1 MRVVEAGGH
10 SVRIS
15 YSLALSDVMARQ
27 RPFRKLGA
35 LFGRSSQT
43 ACDRND
49 CAQMF
54 ISEPLVT
61 RD

>member
-1 MRVVEAGGH
+1 VRVVEAGGH

-35 LFGRSSQT
+35 LFGRSSR